1 MFDQEFDF
9 ELDQIE
15 VSINNDELSVE
26 QIQYPHLYLSNLVLS
41 DQIRGLVENPDPS
54 LLVVDAYGEKGGAPK
69 YIGKVELTA
78 TNVMMM
84 KYLGVGVKLIKNAS
98 GDSNDFSTPESLVS
112 IIKTLNRGDTVAIV
126 DSDIPVHAG

>member
-1 MFDQEFDF
+1 MFEQEFDF

-15 VSINNDELSVE
+15 VSVNNDDLSVE
-26 QIQYPHLYLSNLVLS
+26 QIHYPHLYLSNLVLS

-54 LLVVDAYGEKGGAPK
+54 LLVVDAYGEKGGAPR

-84 KYLGVGVKLIKNAS
+84 KYLGVGVRLVRNPN

-112 IIKTLNRGDTVAIV
+112 IIKTLNRGDTVVIA
-126 DSDIPVHAG
+126 DSDISVSAG